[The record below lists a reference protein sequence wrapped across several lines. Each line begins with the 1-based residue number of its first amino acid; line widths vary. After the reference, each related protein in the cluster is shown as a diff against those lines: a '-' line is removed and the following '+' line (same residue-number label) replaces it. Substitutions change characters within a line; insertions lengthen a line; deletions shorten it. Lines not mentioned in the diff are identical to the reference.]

1 MKVIFGPVNSRRFKK
16 SLGIDLSPNEKCC
29 NFDCLYCELGKA
41 KLQYENNS
49 NLSVEYIIN
58 ELKEA
63 LKIHKDCDY
72 ISISANGEPTL
83 YPYLDELIIKINE
96 VKKNAKSLILS
107 NASTIFD
114 KNIQK
119 ALLNLDS
126 VKLSIDSV
134 NPKVFRKIDRTNI
147 DINKI
152 VQGIKEFS
160 QIYKGELILEC
171 LVLDGIND
179 DEKDFIALNDI
190 LKDIKATRLDLGTID
205 RPSDYN
211 VKAASFEKLSKLAS
225 LITNIK
231 VNIMSRNTNI
241 NKYDDL
247 LKTISLRPLSS
258 QEIDEKDIKMLDE
271 LVDKNIIKCVK
282 INDINFYKLNKSN
295 SN

>member
-41 KLQYENNS
+41 KLQYENKS

-119 ALLNLDS
+119 ALLNIDS

-282 INDINFYKLNKSN
+282 INGINFYKLNKSN

>member
-41 KLQYENNS
+41 KLQYENKS

-96 VKKNAKSLILS
+96 VKKNAKLLILS

>member
-41 KLQYENNS
+41 KLKYENKS

-190 LKDIKATRLDLGTID
+190 LKDIKAARLDLGTID

-231 VNIMSRNTNI
+231 VNIMSRKTNI